1 MNGQM
6 SRLDET
12 HLRPVLLCAM
22 NLRHRPLWKPACTL
36 PMPGAHEFPFRSRR
50 LSVAIIRLALKQF
63 RTIWHNGALAT
74 PLASIVSA
82 IFPMRRRGCPFLRT
96 CIPCRMNTYK
106 SVSKQMALSIF
117 RINTYANPRAEVR

>member
-6 SRLDET
+6 SRLDQA
-12 HLRPVLLCAM
+12 HVLLCAM
-22 NLRHRPLWKPACTL
+22 NFRHRPLWKPACVL

-50 LSVAIIRLALKQF
+50 LLFATIHLALKQF
-63 RTIWHNGALAT
+63 RTIWHNRALAI

-82 IFPMRRRGCPFLRT
+82 ILPLPRRGYPFLST
-96 CIPCRMNTYK
+96 CVPCRISTYK
-106 SVSKQMALSIF
+106 SVSKQMTLSIF